1 MANKCCK
8 LSGIVCK
15 SGGFLF
21 ISIVRR
27 VIVLFFVLCVIGV
40 LFKKKSIFKVGF
52 NYFYF
57 LFRIK
62 DFVIGIVEVRN
73 NVFVFVQFLI
83 NRCGIQFDVRVRFFQ
98 RSDIFWRSYQY
109 QNFDVV
115 VVRFFQQVDGRD
127 NGIIGCQYWVNDQRY
142 TFIDVRNQFLEV
154 RYRFQRFFITVYIDN
169 VDARVR
175 NVFQYI
181 VYYIK
186 IRTQNWYNGNFFI
199 FDLVDFYRVVLVF
212 DSYFFRFEVGG
223 RFVSQ
228 QVIYFGSEFAKAF
241 GVDILFTYQFQFVF
255 DEWVFDFYDF
265 YIFFFLRGSYKKN
278 RRIIFFFFKAVIF
291 FSLILVKMITV

>member
-73 NVFVFVQFLI
+73 NVFVFV
-83 NRCGIQFDVRVRFFQ
+83 
-98 RSDIFWRSYQY
+98 
-109 QNFDVV
+109 
-115 VVRFFQQVDGRD
+115 
-127 NGIIGCQYWVNDQRY
+127 
-142 TFIDVRNQFLEV
+142 
-154 RYRFQRFFITVYIDN
+154 
-169 VDARVR
+169 
-175 NVFQYI
+175 
-181 VYYIK
+181 
-186 IRTQNWYNGNFFI
+186 
-199 FDLVDFYRVVLVF
+199 
-212 DSYFFRFEVGG
+212 
-223 RFVSQ
+223 
-228 QVIYFGSEFAKAF
+228 
-241 GVDILFTYQFQFVF
+241 
-255 DEWVFDFYDF
+255 
-265 YIFFFLRGSYKKN
+265 
-278 RRIIFFFFKAVIF
+278 
-291 FSLILVKMITV
+291 